1 MNSQGPKDPVFEDYL
16 QGQSDLSR
24 LYQDGMAAMPPL
36 ALDETILAASRRAV
50 RSRPRVMHTRF
61 ARSWVVPVS
70 LAAVLVLS
78 IGLVTFMSKEIPI
91 YDDAAKLPPFSP
103 SVREETTID
112 APRKDRLKEK
122 AETRGRKAA
131 PLPSRTLQYR
141 LAAPPA
147 AAPAPMEDEV
157 RAVHEADRMKGEA
170 MGPPL
175 QDSMQKGSAIGGRR
189 TQNGPAPEVKAAAD
203 AAERTPEQWLARIE
217 ELRREGR
224 HAEADASLMEFRK
237 RYPEYL
243 IEKGR
248 K

>member
-1 MNSQGPKDPVFEDYL
+1 MSSQGPKDPVFEDYL

-24 LYQDGMAAMPPL
+24 LYRDGAAETPPL

-50 RSRPRVMHTRF
+50 RSRPRVMHPRF

-78 IGLVTFMSKEIPI
+78 IGLVTFVSKEVPI
-91 YDDAAKLPPFSP
+91 DDDAAKLPPFSP
-103 SVREETTID
+103 SAREEMTAD

-122 AETRGRKAA
+122 AETGGGKAA
-131 PLPSRTLQYR
+131 PLPSRTLRYR

-157 RAVHEADRMKGEA
+157 RAVREADRMAGEA

-175 QDSMQKGSAIGGRR
+175 PDSMQKGSAAGGGR
-189 TQNGPAPEVKAAAD
+189 TQPGHAPEAKAAAD

-237 RYPEYL
+237 RYPDYP
-243 IEKGR
+243 IEKGS